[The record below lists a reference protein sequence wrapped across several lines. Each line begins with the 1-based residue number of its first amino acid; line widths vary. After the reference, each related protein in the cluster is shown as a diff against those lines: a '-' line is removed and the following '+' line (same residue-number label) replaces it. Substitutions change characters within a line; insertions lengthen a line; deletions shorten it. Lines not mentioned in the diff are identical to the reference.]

1 MPIITDIDTSQADF
15 QEGSLIDVEADAG
28 GYLRLKKLF
37 PDTDLYLPEVSASGT
52 IPSAYT
58 TFGPVDCT
66 GLTKQN
72 AYLSIELKC
81 SNWSDL
87 SGITQIENTS
97 SGTWDVEEW
106 GYNPTSLDI
115 TSSYKTF
122 LLPLSDFGT
131 AGGELVVSEID
142 YIRFYAYFNTTQTIS
157 WRNAKIIGRLGPGTR
172 ISPQLDL
179 SAVGMVES
187 SSVSFNLHAGLSF
200 DGVDDYAQ
208 ATIPSMTTGKLRFY
222 AKVAGN
228 MPTGN
233 TTLVDIGSWGS
244 QTGWGVWIKSSS
256 NNEIGVRD
264 SGGTYPYS
272 TTVLPDSPYT
282 KIEAVYDGTDITLYV
297 NDSLVYT
304 LTNAVVNS
312 ASTITL
318 GSRLNDIE
326 WLNGT
331 IDNVEILDLNDNLIA
346 QYKMNEGSGTA
357 LVDSAGTY
365 NGTIYGASWLHGLIE
380 TRIST
385 DDGTNWSA
393 WKTCTDGGAIPDL
406 PYGTDVS
413 TALLEC
419 RQTLSTS
426 DPTVTPQLESIT
438 VEVSGEFGSFFAFPF

>member
-1 MPIITDIDTSQADF
+1 MPTITDTDTTQADF

-28 GYLRLKKLF
+28 GYLRLVKLF

-52 IPSAYT
+52 VPTAAA

-87 SGITQIENTS
+87 SGITQIEITS

-187 SSVSFNLHAGLSF
+187 SSVSWT
-200 DGVDDYAQ
+200 Q
-208 ATIPSMTTGKLRFY
+208 
-222 AKVAGN
+222 
-228 MPTGN
+228 
-233 TTLVDIGSWGS
+233 TL
-244 QTGWGVWIKSSS
+244 
-256 NNEIGVRD
+256 N
-264 SGGTYPYS
+264 GGT
-272 TTVLPDSPYT
+272 
-282 KIEAVYDGTDITLYV
+282 IT
-297 NDSLVYT
+297 
-304 LTNAVVNS
+304 
-312 ASTITL
+312 
-318 GSRLNDIE
+318 
-326 WLNGT
+326 
-331 IDNVEILDLNDNLIA
+331 
-346 QYKMNEGSGTA
+346 
-357 LVDSAGTY
+357 
-365 NGTIYGASWLHGLIE
+365 IE
-380 TRIST
+380 TRVST
-385 DDGTNWSA
+385 DDGTTWTPWS
-393 WKTCTDGGAIPDL
+393 TCTNGGSIPNL
-406 PYGTDVS
+406 TPS
-413 TALLEC
+413 TQVVNALLEC
-419 RQTLSTS
+419 RQNLSTA
-426 DPTVTPQLESIT
+426 DPVYSPQLETLNIT
-438 VEVSGEFGSFFAFPF
+438 VEGIGMTLFQSFNF